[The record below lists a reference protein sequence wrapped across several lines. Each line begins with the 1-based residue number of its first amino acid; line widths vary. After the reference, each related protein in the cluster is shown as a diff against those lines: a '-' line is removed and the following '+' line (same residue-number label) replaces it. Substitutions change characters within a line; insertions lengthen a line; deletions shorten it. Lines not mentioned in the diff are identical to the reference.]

1 MERRL
6 FVYLDLAGRPFLVG
20 RLWMRARK
28 GNESATFEYDRQWLA
43 HPSRFSL
50 EPALKLGPGP
60 HHTPAG
66 RALFGAL
73 GDSAPDRWGRVLM
86 RRAERRRAE
95 QQKSQP
101 RTLTEADFLI
111 MVDDEAR
118 VGALRFSESE
128 GGPLDS
134 IGAGGF
140 RIPPFIELP
149 RLLSATE
156 RVLNEKESDE
166 DLRLLLAPGS
176 SLGGAR
182 PKAAVRDRDGTLA
195 IAKFPQK
202 TDEVRAVLWE
212 AVALELAAKAG
223 IPVPASRLETI
234 AGKSVLILR
243 RFDRAGALRIPFL
256 SAMSML
262 GAADHDPAH
271 SYLEIADSLRQHG
284 AESKADLRQL
294 WRRIVFNILISN
306 TDDHLRNHA
315 FLYEGDRG
323 WRLSPAYDLNPVPVE
338 FKPRVLSTLIT
349 EDDGTASM
357 ELAFEVAA
365 YFAVLP
371 ADARKIAAEVTRA
384 VKQWR
389 KAAAKVGLRKNEMDR
404 MASAFEPPSA
414 SRAAAAP
421 HASRPAHKTP

>member
-1 MERRL
+1 MG
-6 FVYLDLAGRPFLVG
+6 VSRPDG
-20 RLWMRARK
+20 DPAR
-28 GNESATFEYDRQWLA
+28 
-43 HPSRFSL
+43 
-50 EPALKLGPGP
+50 
-60 HHTPAG
+60 
-66 RALFGAL
+66 
-73 GDSAPDRWGRVLM
+73 
-86 RRAERRRAE
+86 
-95 QQKSQP
+95 
-101 RTLTEADFLI
+101 
-111 MVDDEAR
+111 R

-202 TDEVRAVLWE
+202 ADEVRAVLWE